1 MSRGDVR
8 KGRVGVAGRW
18 TWALALA
25 AAAAGCD
32 PSPSSPSP
40 AVPFTQIDL
49 RVGVGAEAATG
60 SVLTVQYTGWLYDAS
75 LASSKGLVFDSS
87 LGSPPFEFTLGAGQV
102 IEGWEQGLV
111 GMKVGGL
118 RQLIIPPSL
127 GYGESRNG
135 VIPPNATLLFEVE
148 LIAVQ

>member
-1 MSRGDVR
+1 MWA
-8 KGRVGVAGRW
+8 VGLVVA
-18 TWALALA
+18 L
-25 AAAAGCD
+25 AGCD
-32 PSPSSPSP
+32 PSPSSPSA

-49 RVGVGAEAATG
+49 RVGTGAEAANG

-87 LGSPPFEFTLGAGQV
+87 LGRAPFEFTLGAGQV

-127 GYGESRNG
+127 AYGESRTG

-148 LIAVQ
+148 LIAVAVQ